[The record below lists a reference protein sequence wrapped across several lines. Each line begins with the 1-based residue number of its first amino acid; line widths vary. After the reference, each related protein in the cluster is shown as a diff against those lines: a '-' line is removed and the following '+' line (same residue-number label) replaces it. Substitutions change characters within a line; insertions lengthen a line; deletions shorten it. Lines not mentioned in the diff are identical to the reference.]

1 MEAETKEAIKVESKR
16 FGLWWLISVLA
27 LVGVL
32 WKAPQQGEVLLYK
45 LAQVTV
51 GLLLAYFAD
60 KALFHYAPQVDPEMP
75 RDVLSAGRLIARA
88 LIAIAVILGL
98 TIGI

>member
-1 MEAETKEAIKVESKR
+1 MEAETPAALKVESKR
-16 FGLWWLISVLA
+16 FGLWWLISILA

-60 KALFHYAPQVDPEMP
+60 KALFHYAPEIDPGMP
-75 RDVLSAGRLIARA
+75 RDILSAGRLIARA
-88 LIAIAVILGL
+88 ILALGIL
-98 TIGI
+98 TALSIGI

>member
-1 MEAETKEAIKVESKR
+1 MATEETSTIVAQAKR
-16 FGLWWLISVLA
+16 FAWWWLISIAA
-27 LVGVL
+27 LGAVL
-32 WKAPQQGEVLLYK
+32 WLAPQQGSVLLYK

-60 KALFHYAPQVDPEMP
+60 RALFDNGPYIDASMP

-88 LIAIAVILGL
+88 IVALAIIIGL
-98 TIGI
+98 TVGI